1 MEERMRKCVANFKG
15 GFLNIPADRMERED
29 SIIFVYKD
37 GNLVAMFDIGMLD
50 SIWLSEVKD

>member
-1 MEERMRKCVANFKG
+1 MKKCVANFKG

-29 SIIFVYKD
+29 SLIFVYKD

-50 SIWLSEVKD
+50 SIWLSEVKE